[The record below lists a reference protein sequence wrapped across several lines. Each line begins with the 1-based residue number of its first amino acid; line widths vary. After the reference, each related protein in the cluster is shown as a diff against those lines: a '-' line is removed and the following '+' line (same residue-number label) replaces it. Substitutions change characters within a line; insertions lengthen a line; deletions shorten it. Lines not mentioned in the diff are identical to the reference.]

1 MRFSPSGVSWCWIC
15 SPLSQKFITPLNRA
29 RFFTFLPTLSGTE
42 IQPLPRRRVRGVPV
56 ARPGCRPGVP
66 GGSLTS
72 QNTKTARFEGSMAS
86 IKIPFFQDQ
95 KPQFLRHGNLA
106 TPPEFRVNLGLIR
119 CTDQGAVHT
128 CPYSTSNRPSRS
140 LHSTERRRR
149 CLDFSPSA
157 HHTRCPPWWSLCMAI
172 EPY

>member
-1 MRFSPSGVSWCWIC
+1 MCLSFPVVYPSFFCTQNEAKKSAKRRVCCFFVSKKEQKHKTRGEAPQRSGV
-15 SPLSQKFITPLNRA
+15 P
-29 RFFTFLPTLSGTE
+29 
-42 IQPLPRRRVRGVPV
+42 
-56 ARPGCRPGVP
+56 P
-66 GGSLTS
+66 GGSLAS
-72 QNTKTARFEGSMAS
+72 RNTKTARFEGSVAS
-86 IKIPFFQDQ
+86 IKIPFFQDK

-157 HHTRCPPWWSLCMAI
+157 HHTRCPPWWSLCMVI

>member
-1 MRFSPSGVSWCWIC
+1 M
-15 SPLSQKFITPLNRA
+15 SQKFITPLNRA
-29 RFFTFLPTLSGTE
+29 RLLIFLPTLSGTE
-42 IQPLPRRRVRGVPV
+42 IQPLLRRGIRGVPV

-66 GGSLTS
+66 GGSLAG

-86 IKIPFFQDQ
+86 IKIPFFQDK

-119 CTDQGAVHT
+119 CTDQGTVRT
-128 CPYSTSNRPSRS
+128 CPYSTLNRPSRS

-157 HHTRCPPWWSLCMAI
+157 HHTRHPPRWCLSMAI
-172 EPY
+172 EP

>member
-1 MRFSPSGVSWCWIC
+1 MTSRSTPSGSVQQLLWRRGRH
-15 SPLSQKFITPLNRA
+15 RA
-29 RFFTFLPTLSGTE
+29 
-42 IQPLPRRRVRGVPV
+42 PRRRP
-56 ARPGCRPGVP
+56 APRPGGL
-66 GGSLTS
+66 GGSLAS
-72 QNTKTARFEGSMAS
+72 QNTKTARFEGFMAS
-86 IKIPFFQDQ
+86 IKIPFFQDK

-119 CTDQGAVHT
+119 CTDQGTVRT
-128 CPYSTSNRPSRS
+128 CPYSTLNRPSRS

-157 HHTRCPPWWSLCMAI
+157 HHTRCPPWWSLCMVI